1 MKLQVRP
8 NCLDGCFDVL
18 QANKPIMSGFDVSGS
33 KLSELLHSIMAASTS
48 VIERVQCAL
57 TSKDENLLRQ
67 ILRELTGKLQSCAVL
82 PDQEHI
88 AKIGKTLYRH
98 FGAEIYIPKY
108 VKLRKSKSTAV
119 R

>member
-1 MKLQVRP
+1 
-8 NCLDGCFDVL
+8 
-18 QANKPIMSGFDVSGS
+18 
-33 KLSELLHSIMAASTS
+33 MAASTS
-48 VIERVQCAL
+48 VIERVQSAL

-82 PDQEHI
+82 SDQEHI

-108 VKLRKSKSTAV
+108 VRLRKSKSTAV
-119 R
+119 RQV